1 MRIINALKNYG
12 FLRFIIKFFKK
23 LTYKIFAFFDK
34 LDLKMTQ
41 KHDKKKRR
49 EKKEKYRK
57 IKILF
62 NSPQYKYIFVFYPYT
77 EWNLPIFQ
85 RPQQIALAMTQN
97 RNDVL
102 YFFCTTNYEYDSV
115 DIIEQINNNL
125 YLCTDYDFLTN
136 IESNKRVIHLYSTDI
151 VSKVSTV
158 QAALDRNDK
167 VVYEYIDE
175 IHEDITQSI
184 PEFFFEKHKFILRNE
199 NCYVVTTA
207 SKLFEDVKKERT
219 TNFILSTNGV
229 NLNDFVVPKDSE
241 TPKIIKQLRAKYEKI
256 IGYYGALAKWFDYN
270 LLNKVAKAYPNYA
283 IVLIGIEYDDS
294 LKHSHLLENPNIHFL
309 GKIEYTKLIQYS
321 SNMDLLTIPFLI
333 NEITESTSPVKLF
346 EYMATQK
353 PILTTAMSECKKY
366 KSVNIANS
374 HEEFIKKIP
383 ETINLSNNNS
393 YIQLLS
399 EEAKQNTW
407 IQKSNAILDMLSK

>member
-158 QAALDRNDK
+158 QAALDR
-167 VVYEYIDE
+167 
-175 IHEDITQSI
+175 
-184 PEFFFEKHKFILRNE
+184 
-199 NCYVVTTA
+199 
-207 SKLFEDVKKERT
+207 
-219 TNFILSTNGV
+219 
-229 NLNDFVVPKDSE
+229 
-241 TPKIIKQLRAKYEKI
+241 
-256 IGYYGALAKWFDYN
+256 
-270 LLNKVAKAYPNYA
+270 
-283 IVLIGIEYDDS
+283 
-294 LKHSHLLENPNIHFL
+294 
-309 GKIEYTKLIQYS
+309 
-321 SNMDLLTIPFLI
+321 
-333 NEITESTSPVKLF
+333 
-346 EYMATQK
+346 
-353 PILTTAMSECKKY
+353 
-366 KSVNIANS
+366 KSVV
-374 HEEFIKKIP
+374 
-383 ETINLSNNNS
+383 
-393 YIQLLS
+393 
-399 EEAKQNTW
+399 
-407 IQKSNAILDMLSK
+407 